1 MKKSSSLNDI
11 SNNNYNF
18 SNNKSKNS
26 SNNLN
31 NNNNKHNN
39 NSNKINLRQFI
50 FSKYS
55 TSSTNRTGN

>member
-11 SNNNYNF
+11 SNNNYNY

-26 SNNLN
+26 SNNF